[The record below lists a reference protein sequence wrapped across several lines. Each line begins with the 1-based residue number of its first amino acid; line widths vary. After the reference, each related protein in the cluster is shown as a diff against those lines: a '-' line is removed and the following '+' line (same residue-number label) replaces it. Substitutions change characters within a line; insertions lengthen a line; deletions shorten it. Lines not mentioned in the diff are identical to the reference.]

1 MFIYLIVQNK
11 FTEGLN
17 VFCPLHEDEQ
27 LLLHRLPDVG
37 NARQSLGA
45 DIVICQL
52 HAHVVTVASLGL
64 NNALKNLK

>member
-1 MFIYLIVQNK
+1 M
-11 FTEGLN
+11 
-17 VFCPLHEDEQ
+17 FCPLHEDEQ

-64 NNALKNLK
+64 NIAFKKLAKFFVPVTL